1 MATSE
6 SDCTKELL
14 DAKREKDDGYNK
26 EPSNHQELVSRSRG

>member
-6 SDCTKELL
+6 SDCSKELL
-14 DAKREKDDGYNK
+14 DVKREKDDGYK